1 MKLVGLAKEIL
12 LFPFRLFYSIF
23 ITVPLKIAPWLGLKV
38 QLDSGKS
45 TKQLVLDSKSIEQ
58 DRYSIKP
65 GLKLTGVVGSREFGN
80 ADEILG
86 NTIAS
91 QLIIDSHIILPE
103 VKCLT
108 LESNKFALLVPK
120 NIKGFESEN
129 EFKDMKV
136 LMELY
141 SKEMISRINCYMSH
155 GVEFR
160 KHVLVKV
167 CKLAKCHSEEF
178 NGLQINKKDLGS
190 EIASKISVMEEV
202 FKGEK
207 IVSADTKK
215 QYRERVWTPLC
226 KLWTDECAN
235 FYSRFNERM
244 RDVMRFYSEKNMS
257 EESKLKW
264 DEFLIEEARVFT
276 NNKHDN
282 RFWSNGKRTRRS
294 SRT

>member
-1 MKLVGLAKEIL
+1 
-12 LFPFRLFYSIF
+12 
-23 ITVPLKIAPWLGLKV
+23 
-38 QLDSGKS
+38 
-45 TKQLVLDSKSIEQ
+45 
-58 DRYSIKP
+58 
-65 GLKLTGVVGSREFGN
+65 
-80 ADEILG
+80 
-86 NTIAS
+86 
-91 QLIIDSHIILPE
+91 
-103 VKCLT
+103 
-108 LESNKFALLVPK
+108 
-120 NIKGFESEN
+120 
-129 EFKDMKV
+129 
-136 LMELY
+136 
-141 SKEMISRINCYMSH
+141 
-155 GVEFR
+155 
-160 KHVLVKV
+160 
-167 CKLAKCHSEEF
+167 
-178 NGLQINKKDLGS
+178 INKKDLGS

>member
-178 NGLQINKKDLGS
+178 NG
-190 EIASKISVMEEV
+190 
-202 FKGEK
+202 
-207 IVSADTKK
+207 
-215 QYRERVWTPLC
+215 
-226 KLWTDECAN
+226 
-235 FYSRFNERM
+235 
-244 RDVMRFYSEKNMS
+244 
-257 EESKLKW
+257 
-264 DEFLIEEARVFT
+264 
-276 NNKHDN
+276 
-282 RFWSNGKRTRRS
+282 
-294 SRT
+294 